1 MLATCGFCGRKFDAP
16 DHLAGAHMACPQCGG
31 AATVPAMPA
40 PPPPEKSRTPDIL
53 AAWTLVLGV
62 ASALCGCVFTPVT
75 LVVGLITL
83 TKAHAD
89 PVHYALARRKAFI
102 GICLSILLGIG
113 SIVALVMWANSE
125 EKAEAQ
131 ELATVDDAYRR
142 GDWATAKR
150 LYETKT
156 RVIGS
161 DNKFLV
167 HTRLG
172 RIYMAEGNPALAR
185 EMFVKAVREKP
196 EGLFTCDDPATNTLF
211 AEVRASVQR

>member
-40 PPPPEKSRTPDIL
+40 PPPPEKSRTPDVL

-62 ASALCGCVFTPVT
+62 ASVLCGCVLTPAT
-75 LVVGLITL
+75 LIVGLIAL

-102 GICLSILLGIG
+102 GICLSVLLGAG
-113 SIVALVMWANSE
+113 SFGVFIWWGTKLNE
-125 EKAEAQ
+125 AEAR
-131 ELATVDDAYRR
+131 ELASVDDAYRR
-142 GDWATAKR
+142 GDWAAAKA
-150 LYETKT
+150 LYETK
-156 RVIGS
+156 IGAVGRE
-161 DNKFLV
+161 NRWLV
-167 HTRLG
+167 RTRLA
-172 RIYMAEGNPALAR
+172 RIYVAEGNRTLAR
-185 EMFVKAVREKP
+185 DLFLKALRENP
-196 EGLFTCDDPATNTLF
+196 DGVFTCDDAATNELF